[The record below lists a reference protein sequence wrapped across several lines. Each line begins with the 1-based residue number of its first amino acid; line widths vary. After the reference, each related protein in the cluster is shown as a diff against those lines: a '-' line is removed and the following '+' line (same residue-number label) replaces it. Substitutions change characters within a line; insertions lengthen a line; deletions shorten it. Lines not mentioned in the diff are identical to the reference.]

1 MRVSAMDFAA
11 SFSVASMRNV
21 LLVRHD
27 DGEIRATMAE
37 LRQSSRQVT
46 TERLRQDPASSG
58 WDRFDLV
65 CGIYLLLL
73 LIAFSLTG
81 IALARGDLP
90 SEKIPQ
96 QITDN

>member
-1 MRVSAMDFAA
+1 MMVK
-11 SFSVASMRNV
+11 
-21 LLVRHD
+21 
-27 DGEIRATMAE
+27 
-37 LRQSSRQVT
+37 LRQPRRQVT
-46 TERLRQDPASSG
+46 AEIPGQGPARPG

-65 CGIYLLLL
+65 FGVYLLLV

>member
-1 MRVSAMDFAA
+1 
-11 SFSVASMRNV
+11 
-21 LLVRHD
+21 
-27 DGEIRATMAE
+27 MAK
-37 LRQSSRQVT
+37 LRQPKRPVST
-46 TERLRQDPASSG
+46 ARLHQDPASSG

-65 CGIYLLLL
+65 CGIYLLLI

>member
-1 MRVSAMDFAA
+1 M
-11 SFSVASMRNV
+11 
-21 LLVRHD
+21 
-27 DGEIRATMAE
+27 MAK
-37 LRQSSRQVT
+37 LRQPPRQVT
-46 TERLRQDPASSG
+46 TERLRQEPASSG

-65 CGIYLLLL
+65 CGIYLLLV